1 MALYLNEN
9 ELVHRICNGF
19 LTHDGYVDGKFYD
32 IYKRND
38 INVEEIWAMEMLSCV
53 MKIIK
58 SMEDEG
64 VQIYPKELRGRNI
77 REIRKGQEK
86 SVNCISLKTGLS
98 RTTIYDIE
106 YGLTKPR
113 FSTLEKIA
121 KALKVDI
128 EALG

>member
-1 MALYLNEN
+1 MFKTFNLKRIDFVLLTLIISLNVFGIFAVGSARPD
-9 ELVHRICNGF
+9 LQ
-19 LTHDGYVDGKFYD
+19 
-32 IYKRND
+32 
-38 INVEEIWAMEMLSCV
+38 
-53 MKIIK
+53 IK
-58 SMEDEG
+58 QIEG
-64 VQIYPKELRGRNI
+64 IQIYPKELRGRNI
-77 REIRKGQEK
+77 REIRKRQEK
-86 SVNCISLKTGLS
+86 SVNWISLKTGLS